1 MKKTFYITTPIY
13 YPSSKFHI
21 GSAYTTCLCDS
32 VTRYKKLKG
41 YDTRFLTGTDEHGQ
55 KIEEAAKAN
64 GKTPQDHVDHIAGLA
79 KDLWRQLDIRNDD
92 FIRTTEK
99 RHEEV
104 VENIFERLLAND
116 DIYLGEYTG
125 NYCVSCE
132 SYFTPTQLVD
142 GDKCPD
148 CGSTTK
154 LLKEETYFLRLSK
167 YADKLLDFIDK
178 NPEFIVPE
186 TRKNEVVSF
195 VKSGLQDLSVSRTA
209 FSWGVKVKSNPKHVV
224 YVWIDALSNYI
235 TALGYDSANDKLYQ
249 KYWVNGDEIIH
260 VVGKDI
266 LRFHAIYWPIML
278 FALGVPIKFRLFAH
292 GWYLMKDGKMSKSK
306 GNVIYPENLVE
317 KYGLDAFRYYIVREL
332 PYGNDGVFTPEDY
345 IRRVNTDL
353 ANDYGNLVSR
363 TISMV
368 HKYFE
373 GHVEKKAHN
382 HEYRAF
388 EEDLRSV
395 ALDTVNKYQDLMDE
409 FKLSDSLRELSV
421 LVKRTNKLI
430 DDTFP
435 WELAKNPALKDVL
448 ESVMYHLL
456 ESIRII
462 TILYLPFL
470 IETCPKAFDYL
481 GVEKNI
487 RDFNAWEFGLKS
499 SYDVVKNPAH
509 LFPRLDEEKEVEV
522 IKSWMQPAKETA
534 RPEIKPLLSEITID
548 DFGKVDIRV
557 GKILEARTHQDAKKL
572 LVLRID
578 TGDKIRNIVSGIAE
592 FYEPEDLIGKSVQ
605 VIVNLKPV
613 KLRGELSEGMILAGE
628 NAKKELVVAFVED
641 KLNPGSKI
649 S

>member
-1 MKKTFYITTPIY
+1 
-13 YPSSKFHI
+13 
-21 GSAYTTCLCDS
+21 
-32 VTRYKKLKG
+32 
-41 YDTRFLTGTDEHGQ
+41 
-55 KIEEAAKAN
+55 
-64 GKTPQDHVDHIAGLA
+64 
-79 KDLWRQLDIRNDD
+79 
-92 FIRTTEK
+92 
-99 RHEEV
+99 
-104 VENIFERLLAND
+104 
-116 DIYLGEYTG
+116 
-125 NYCVSCE
+125 
-132 SYFTPTQLVD
+132 
-142 GDKCPD
+142 
-148 CGSTTK
+148 
-154 LLKEETYFLRLSK
+154 
-167 YADKLLDFIDK
+167 
-178 NPEFIVPE
+178 
-186 TRKNEVVSF
+186 
-195 VKSGLQDLSVSRTA
+195 
-209 FSWGVKVKSNPKHVV
+209 
-224 YVWIDALSNYI
+224 
-235 TALGYDSANDKLYQ
+235 
-249 KYWVNGDEIIH
+249 
-260 VVGKDI
+260 
-266 LRFHAIYWPIML
+266 ML